1 MGKGGSRS
9 GAGRPASHVKAEHCR
24 RIEAGRWAREGLF
37 SPGRT
42 GTWSWWNADSGER
55 TASIGYR
62 GEGQAVALNFTVDGR
77 SVHQFIAELQTA
89 CNFGGSRSWFACP
102 RCRRRVGVLF
112 LRSAAGFICR
122 HCGRVTYGSQSDD
135 EVGRSWR
142 KQQKAERRLGGEG
155 WMRPKGMHQT
165 TRDRLTAIIIE
176 CEERRDNALAAFV
189 AKHFPGG
196 LTRW

>member
-1 MGKGGSRS
+1 M
-9 GAGRPASHVKAEHCR
+9 
-24 RIEAGRWAREGLF
+24 
-37 SPGRT
+37 
-42 GTWSWWNADSGER
+42 
-55 TASIGYR
+55 
-62 GEGQAVALNFTVDGR
+62 ALNFTVDGR